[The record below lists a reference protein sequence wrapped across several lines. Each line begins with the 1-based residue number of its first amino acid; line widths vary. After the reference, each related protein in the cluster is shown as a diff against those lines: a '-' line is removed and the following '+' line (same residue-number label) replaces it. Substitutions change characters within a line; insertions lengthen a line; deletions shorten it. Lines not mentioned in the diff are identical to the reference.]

1 MDASEACVEELLKN
15 MGFKSVVY
23 DPDGNVPP
31 DFLVDDRIAI
41 EVRRLN
47 QNYGVRS
54 RKRGLEEDSIS
65 LWQRLEKLGHS
76 FGSASDESWFLF
88 CQFSRPIKPWKKIEP
103 KLRAALKSFKTQSV
117 RSNGRVFTDENFEVD
132 VFRSSESLEHY
143 FHMGGSSDLQAGGFV
158 VAEML
163 TNIEHCASEKLVKI
177 SRVRSKYPEWWLV
190 LTDHIGFGLNERDK
204 KQLLAY
210 ATRPAGWDRVI
221 VVSPSDSGKWF
232 DF

>member
-1 MDASEACVEELLKN
+1 ME
-15 MGFKSVVY
+15 
-23 DPDGNVPP
+23 
-31 DFLVDDRIAI
+31 
-41 EVRRLN
+41 
-47 QNYGVRS
+47 
-54 RKRGLEEDSIS
+54 
-65 LWQRLEKLGHS
+65 
-76 FGSASDESWFLF
+76 
-88 CQFSRPIKPWKKIEP
+88 KIEP